1 MGLFDR
7 EKNKYVVDIMG
18 VATIV
23 DIGCERYD
31 DIYNKATIMYSLTYH
46 NKALEDLGDND
57 YHSFEENKKCK
68 TSGVSIV
75 TGKRKKEYQLPF
87 SETGYRSDFSN
98 IVDYDPEISFEE
110 VIKDSAQYLLKQ
122 SGVHRDKYFDT
133 ETFEDK
139 PIVSIVNKI

>member
-1 MGLFDR
+1 MRLFDR
-7 EKNKYVVDIMG
+7 EKNRYVVDIMG

-23 DIGCERYD
+23 GIGCERYD

-57 YHSFEENKKCK
+57 TISFEDNKRCK

-87 SETGYRSDFSN
+87 SETGYRSDFTN

-110 VIKDSAQYLLKQ
+110 VIKDSARCLLKQ
-122 SGVHRDKYFDT
+122 NGVHRDKYFDS
-133 ETFEDK
+133 ESFEDK
-139 PIVSIVNKI
+139 PIVSVVSKI

>member
-1 MGLFDR
+1 MRLFDR
-7 EKNKYVVDIMG
+7 EKNRYVVDIMG

-23 DIGCERYD
+23 GIGCERYD

-57 YHSFEENKKCK
+57 TISFEENKICK

-87 SETGYRSDFSN
+87 SETGYRSDFTN

-110 VIKDSAQYLLKQ
+110 VIKDSARYLLKQ
-122 SGVHRDKYFDT
+122 NGVHRDKYFDS
-133 ETFEDK
+133 ESFEDK
-139 PIVSIVNKI
+139 PIVSVVSKI